1 MIRAM
6 SLLAGKQAFLQIL
19 KSEGVSVMF
28 GNPGTTE
35 LPLMDGLARE
45 PGIHY
50 VLALQEAVAISMAD
64 GYAQASGGLAA
75 VNVHVSPGLGN
86 AMGMLYDAYKA
97 GAPMLLTAGQHDQSF
112 TVTEP
117 ILWSELPPVAAPY
130 VKWSTEAR
138 RLEDLPR
145 IVRRAVKTALAQPT
159 GPVFLS
165 LPVDVLNNVRDVD
178 LLESTRI
185 APRIVGDRGA
195 IAEAAKLLARAERP
209 LIVSGDAVASSDAL
223 AELVELAEL
232 VGAPVMSEGVGS
244 RCTFPFTHPLNA
256 GGMPRLMPLVRA
268 LLMRHDLLF
277 SVGGDLF
284 TFSLPDDVEPMP
296 PGVDIVHLD
305 VDPWEI
311 GKNYPAKVA
320 IQGDPKATLPELSEA
335 VRKLTGKDGRR
346 DAEKRREAIRTAQEG
361 RKAELRQKADS
372 DASRVPMP
380 SLTLVNELAKATP
393 PEAVIVEEAISSA
406 PGIRELFR
414 CDDAKSFFGLRGG
427 GIGWGLPAAIGV
439 KLAIPERPVV
449 ALIGDGSAMYTN
461 QALWTAGRES
471 LPIVY
476 VIFNNG
482 SYRILKQRTHGLK
495 GFSAEDD
502 RYVGMDLQPAI
513 DFVGLAKSLGVPGE
527 HVDKAGDVGVALTR
541 GLASGGPYLI
551 DVRLDPA
558 FR

>member
-1 MIRAM
+1 M
-6 SLLAGKQAFLQIL
+6 SLMAGKQAFLQIL
-19 KSEGVSVMF
+19 KDEGVSVMF

-50 VLALQEAVAISMAD
+50 VLALQEAVAVAMAD
-64 GYAQASGGLAA
+64 GYAQASGRLAA

-97 GAPMLLTAGQHDQSF
+97 GSPMLLTAGQHDQSF

-117 ILWSELPPVAAPY
+117 ILWSDLPPVAQPY

-145 IVRRAVKTALAQPT
+145 IVRRAVKTALAHPS

-165 LPVDVLNNVRDVD
+165 LPVDVLNAVRDID
-178 LLESTRI
+178 LLASTRV
-185 APRIVGDRGA
+185 APRMIGDRGA
-195 IAEAAKLLARAERP
+195 VAEAATLLARAERP
-209 LIVSGDAVASSDAL
+209 LIIAGDAVATSDAL
-223 AELVELAEL
+223 AELAELAEL
-232 VGAPVMSEGVGS
+232 VGAPVMAEGVPS
-244 RCTFPFTHPLNA
+244 RCTFPFTHPLYA
-256 GGMPRLMPLVRA
+256 GAMPRLMPQVRE
-268 LLMRHDLLF
+268 LLMRHDLVF

-296 PGVDIVHLD
+296 HGVKIVHLD

-311 GKNYPAKVA
+311 GKNYPAEVG

-335 VRKLTGKDGRR
+335 VRKVAGKDGRA
-346 DAEKRREAIRTAQEG
+346 DAKKRTDAIRKDQQGRRDDLA
-361 RKAELRQKADS
+361 RKADG
-372 DASRVPMP
+372 DASRSPMP
-380 SLTLVNELAKATP
+380 ALTLVNELAKAAP
-393 PEAVIVEEAISSA
+393 ANAVLVEEAISSSH
-406 PGIRELFR
+406 GIRELFR
-414 CDDAKSFFGLRGG
+414 CADAKSLFGLRGG
-427 GIGWGLPAAIGV
+427 GIGWGLPAALGV
-439 KLAIPERPVV
+439 KLAIPDRPVI

-461 QALWTAGRES
+461 QALWTAARES
-471 LPIVY
+471 LAVVY

-482 SYRILKQRTHGLK
+482 SYRILKQRTHALK

-502 RYVGMDLQPAI
+502 RYVGMDLEPAI
-513 DFVGLAKSLGVPGE
+513 DFIGLARSLGVPGE
-527 HVDKAGDVGVALTR
+527 RVEKSMDVGTALNR

-551 DVRLDPA
+551 DVRLDAA
-558 FR
+558 FK